1 MALRFITVILGA
13 KCPSGKIATLVL
25 ILLGLALCRPA
36 HAQCANAGG
45 LYTVTPSQGQAV
57 CIWPTGTGPYGD
69 FPLMPAL
76 EIVESDDNDSDCF
89 DYSLTVSFNQAN
101 VSNSTYPQSTYGY
114 YESGDL
120 GANDPWIVDW
130 SNNLEPVSGPNT
142 MYEGGIAQV
151 NYEINGDDNGDQ
163 GPAFWIAGMNPSLG
177 SSGAVAAMERYFGAP
192 WWYGHVLTQESSN
205 QQFRYG
211 SDAAGLLSGDF
222 YGAPVFGPPDGFGI
236 AQVDASSGANT
247 LSDGDFWDWTQNLFD
262 GINIA
267 NDALS
272 PAQTYLQTQINNMN
286 KSVALE
292 GIGPVYPNA
301 FSAGACSF
309 SYPGGGN
316 GAYYNGEWITEYN
329 GGHFATWNGSSWSYR
344 TTYLSNVCS
353 QPSQTI

>member
-163 GPAFWIAGMNPSLG
+163 GPAFWIAGNEPFPRLERGRGGDGKVFWCSVVVRSRAYTGVIQPTVPIRLRRG
-177 SSGAVAAMERYFGAP
+177 RRIKRRFLWGTCLRPARRIWDRSGR
-192 WWYGHVLTQESSN
+192 
-205 QQFRYG
+205 R
-211 SDAAGLLSGDF
+211 LSGGEHSVGRRLLGLDVKLIRRHQ
-222 YGAPVFGPPDGFGI
+222 YRERCSI
-236 AQVDASSGANT
+236 A
-247 LSDGDFWDWTQNLFD
+247 WRKP
-262 GINIA
+262 ICRR
-267 NDALS
+267 
-272 PAQTYLQTQINNMN
+272 
-286 KSVALE
+286 K
-292 GIGPVYPNA
+292 
-301 FSAGACSF
+301 
-309 SYPGGGN
+309 
-316 GAYYNGEWITEYN
+316 
-329 GGHFATWNGSSWSYR
+329 
-344 TTYLSNVCS
+344 
-353 QPSQTI
+353 